1 MNNTTRR
8 MPVILKNTKIIFA
21 PNFSGIA
28 KSVYDRDGVRKFSV
42 IVNDDAVLARLQDE
56 GWNVKHTKPDEDGN
70 FVYFIDLF
78 VSYRVKPPVIRMGVG
93 KRLVEL
99 DETTVA
105 QLDRAQIIDV
115 NVAFTGSR
123 WEKPNGDSGI
133 KAYLD
138 EALFVIA
145 EPVFSSM
152 YDEYES
158 DIF

>member
-1 MNNTTRR
+1 MNNTRR
-8 MPVILKNTKIIFA
+8 TPVILKNTKIIFA

-28 KSVYDRDGVRKFSV
+28 RSAYDRDGVRKFSV

-56 GWNVKHTKPDEDGN
+56 GWNIKHTNPDEDGN
-70 FVYFIDLF
+70 YVYFIDLF
-78 VSYRVKPPVIRMGVG
+78 VSYRIKPPVIKMGVG
-93 KRLVEL
+93 KRLVAL
-99 DETTVA
+99 DETTIA

-123 WEKPNGDSGI
+123 WERPNGDFGI

-152 YDEYES
+152 YADYES